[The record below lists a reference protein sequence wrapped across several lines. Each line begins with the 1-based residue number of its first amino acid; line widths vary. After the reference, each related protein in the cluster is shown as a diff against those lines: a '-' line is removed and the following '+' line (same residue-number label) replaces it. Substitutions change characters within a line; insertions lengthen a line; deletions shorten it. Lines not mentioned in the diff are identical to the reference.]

1 MSGVGR
7 GEHLE
12 VDRRREATGR
22 VTKVAD
28 LREQEGMLIWT
39 SWDKYGGV
47 KLLIDGF
54 DCVEEDLVIKAVI
67 DWKPVAFI

>member
-1 MSGVGR
+1 M
-7 GEHLE
+7 
-12 VDRRREATGR
+12 
-22 VTKVAD
+22 AD
-28 LREQEGMLIWT
+28 PREQEGMLIWT

-54 DCVEEDLVIKAVI
+54 NCVEEDLVIKAVI